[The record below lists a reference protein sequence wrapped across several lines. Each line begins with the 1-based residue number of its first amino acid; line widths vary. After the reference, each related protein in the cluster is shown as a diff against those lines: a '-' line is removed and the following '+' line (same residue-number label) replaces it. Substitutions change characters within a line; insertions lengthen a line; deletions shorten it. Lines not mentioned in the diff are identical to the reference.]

1 MNFMVIAMIKIGI
14 VPNLTRDKAESV
26 TYAVTNVLQKLNIE
40 YFFEPDTKETF
51 GDRYNYS
58 DNLYEDADI
67 VIAIGGDGSF
77 IHTAKQAA
85 ILRKPVLC
93 INAGNLAFLA
103 GLEANELDLLS
114 TLLNGN
120 YTKEK
125 HMMLKCFL
133 LNNGKKELLGY
144 CLNDVVVARGKDF
157 NVLNL
162 NAYCDEKI
170 VNFYRADGIVVS
182 TPTGSTAYSWS
193 AGGPVIDPALS
204 CMIMTPLCTHSP
216 LDRSMVFNSSSEL
229 SITAPDNQGKEI
241 CISLDGETNIELPE
255 NAKVIIQK
263 SDISAE
269 FIRIK
274 SDEFFDVLNRKLTQ
288 RRIEK

>member
-1 MNFMVIAMIKIGI
+1 MIKIGI

-26 TYAVTNVLQKLNIE
+26 TFAVTEVLDKLNTE
-40 YFFEPDTKETF
+40 YFFEPETKSIF
-51 GDRYNYS
+51 DNKYKYCG
-58 DNLYEDADI
+58 NLYEEADV

-77 IHTAKQAA
+77 IHTAKQCA
-85 ILRKPVLC
+85 IANKPVLC

-114 TLLNGN
+114 TLLTGN

-125 HMMLKCFL
+125 HMMLKCYL
-133 LNNGKKELLGY
+133 ETDSNKKMLGY
-144 CLNDVVVARGKDF
+144 CLNDVVVARGKSF

-162 NAYCDEKI
+162 NAYCDGRI

-182 TPTGSTAYSWS
+182 TPTGSTAYAWS
-193 AGGPVIDPALS
+193 AGGPVIDPALE

-216 LDRSMVFNSSSEL
+216 LDRSMVFNSSSKL
-229 SITAPDNQGKEI
+229 SVTAPENAGKEI
-241 CISLDGETNIELPE
+241 CISLDGETNIEMPE
-255 NAKVIIQK
+255 GAKVIIEK
-263 SDISAE
+263 SEISAE

-274 SDEFFDVLNRKLTQ
+274 SDEFFDVLNIKLTQ

>member
-1 MNFMVIAMIKIGI
+1 MIKVGI
-14 VPNLTRDKAESV
+14 VPNLTREKAESV
-26 TYAVTNVLQKLNIE
+26 TYAVTDMLEKLCIE
-40 YFFEPDTKETF
+40 YIFEPDTKPVF
-51 GDRYNYS
+51 GGRFTYS
-58 DNLYEDADI
+58 ENLYREADI

-77 IHTAKQAA
+77 IHTAKQCA
-85 ILRKPVLC
+85 IAGKPVLC

-103 GLEANELDLLS
+103 GLEANELELLKS
-114 TLLNGN
+114 LLNGN

-133 LNNGKKELLGY
+133 ETDGKKQMLGY
-144 CLNDVVVARGKDF
+144 CLNDIAVARGKLF

-162 NAYCDEKI
+162 NAYCDDKI
-170 VNFYRADGIVVS
+170 VNFYRADGIIVS

-204 CMIMTPLCTHSP
+204 CIIMTPLCTHSP
-216 LDRSMVFNSSSEL
+216 LNRSMVFNSSSKI
-229 SITAPDNQGKEI
+229 SITAPDNPEKDI
-241 CISLDGETNIELPE
+241 VISLDGETNIELPE
-255 NAKVIIQK
+255 NGKVIIEK

>member
-1 MNFMVIAMIKIGI
+1 MIKVGI
-14 VPNLTRDKAESV
+14 VPNLTREKAESV
-26 TYAVTNVLQKLNIE
+26 TYAVTDMLEKLSIE
-40 YFFEPDTKETF
+40 YIFEPDTKQVF
-51 GDRYNYS
+51 GDRFTYS
-58 DNLYEDADI
+58 ANLYTQSDI

-77 IHTAKQAA
+77 IHTAKQCA
-85 ILRKPVLC
+85 IAGKPVLC

-103 GLEANELDLLS
+103 GLEANELELLKS
-114 TLLNGN
+114 LLNGN

-133 LNNGKKELLGY
+133 EYDGKKQMLGY
-144 CLNDVVVARGKDF
+144 CLNDIAVARGKLF

-162 NAYCDEKI
+162 NAYCDDKI
-170 VNFYRADGIVVS
+170 VNFYRADGIIVS

-204 CMIMTPLCTHSP
+204 CIIMTPLCTHSP
-216 LDRSMVFNSSSEL
+216 LNRSMVFNSSSKI
-229 SITAPDNQGKEI
+229 SITAPNNPEKDI
-241 CISLDGETNIELPE
+241 VISLDGETNIELPE
-255 NAKVIIQK
+255 NGKVIIEK